1 MSISNKQIALI
12 HVAKSKLGLTEAEF
26 RSGLV
31 DLCGVTSVTELDQDG
46 FTALM
51 GLFEYL
57 GFKPLT
63 AKGPDYG
70 ARDGMASFAQ
80 LELIRTIW
88 KEWSGADVEDGL
100 AVWLERYFGISS
112 LRFVT
117 AQDARKVITALK
129 KMKAR
134 DKAA

>member
-63 AKGPDYG
+63 AKGAGLWRAGRHGQLRP
-70 ARDGMASFAQ
+70 ARTDQDDLEGVVRCRCLKTVCRSGWNGTSACPACAS
-80 LELIRTIW
+80 
-88 KEWSGADVEDGL
+88 
-100 AVWLERYFGISS
+100 
-112 LRFVT
+112 
-117 AQDARKVITALK
+117 
-129 KMKAR
+129 
-134 DKAA
+134 